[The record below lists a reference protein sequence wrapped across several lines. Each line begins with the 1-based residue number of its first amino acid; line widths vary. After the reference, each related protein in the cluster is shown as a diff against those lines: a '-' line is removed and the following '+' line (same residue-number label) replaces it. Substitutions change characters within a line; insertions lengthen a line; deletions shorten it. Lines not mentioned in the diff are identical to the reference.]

1 MKIHF
6 SKLVVGICI
15 VGSVVVSS
23 CTKDKVP
30 PTVVDATCTDTISF
44 SADILPIMQN
54 NCTSCHDSNNAS
66 GGYDLSNHAGVTQN
80 TAKVL
85 GSMMQDGSA
94 SSMPQGA
101 PKLADSLI
109 QKVNCWINQGAKN
122 N

>member
-30 PTVVDATCTDTISF
+30 PIVVDATCTDTISF